1 MATLKEL
8 RTRRNSVQSTK
19 KITSAMKMI
28 AAAKLK
34 KAQEQVES
42 GRPYTDL
49 MSQMLGALL
58 RKTTSFEV
66 PPPLLVG
73 SGKYESYLL
82 VVIASDRGLCGGFN
96 HTVIREASRRAQKNL
111 DNGKDLKILCVGKR
125 ARDML
130 KKDYGDYIIETY
142 PAFARP
148 TFKDASIIA
157 EKVLE
162 LFENGEIDVCR
173 MVYNDFVSP
182 LTQNV
187 STHQLIPFA
196 AMEDQEETIAEAQEE
211 GLHDQFIYEPGEEQ
225 ILNALLPRNVAVQTY
240 RALMENA
247 ASEHGARMTAMDN
260 ATRNASEMI
269 KDLNL
274 KYNRQRQAY
283 ITKELIEI
291 ISGAEAV

>member
-34 KAQEQVES
+34 KAQDQVES

-58 RKTTSFEV
+58 MKTTSFEV
-66 PPPLLVG
+66 SPPLLVG
-73 SGKYESYLL
+73 SGKYDSYLL

-96 HTVIREASRRAQKNL
+96 HNVIREAVQRAQKNL
-111 DNGKDLKILCVGKR
+111 ENGKDLKILCVGKR

-130 KKDYGDYIIETY
+130 KKDFDDHIIETY

-148 TFKDASIIA
+148 TFKDASVIA
-157 EKVLE
+157 EKILE
-162 LFENGEIDVCR
+162 LFEKGEIDVCR
-173 MVYNDFVSP
+173 LVYNDFVSP
-182 LTQNV
+182 LTQTV
-187 STHQLIPFA
+187 STHQLIPFE
-196 AMEDQEETIAEAQEE
+196 AMEEQEETIEKAQEE
-211 GLHDQFIYEPGEEQ
+211 RLHDQFIYEPGEEQ
-225 ILNALLPRNVAVQTY
+225 ILNALLPRNVAVQIY

-260 ATRNASEMI
+260 ATRNASDMI
-269 KDLNL
+269 DKLTL
-274 KYNRQRQAY
+274 TYNRSRQAQ

-291 ISGAEAV
+291 VSGAEAL